1 MSLEQIRENYYR
13 LEAKYDELWERV
25 RKLEEGIRLHKDL
38 MEQDQHEIY
47 AADEELWQLIEKQEG
62 VGDGTSGN

>member
-25 RKLEEGIRLHKDL
+25 RELEEGIRRHSKSIVFISKPYMTDSN
-38 MEQDQHEIY
+38 
-47 AADEELWQLIEKQEG
+47 LWALIEKQEG
-62 VGDGTSGN
+62 GWDE